1 MRTIRTSKKLLSVFL
16 SVLMLFSCVS
26 VGFSAFA
33 AEGEDPFVALA
44 EALKN
49 DTIRDLSK
57 DTTVSN
63 TTEGGNKV
71 NTTAINLETY
81 AQYKDVVTMLEKL
94 DAAVK
99 ATSVWK
105 KSKLDSDNESG
116 MCITADDVRVALSE
130 NLLSSGAMIEKEFAD
145 NNVATL
151 LGNIFSMEQV
161 QYTHKENTTTK
172 NNVPERIFDIT
183 TVTTADYQGYL
194 AEKNA
199 LAEVEDSITLGVK
212 WVLTMSRESYDVTSG
227 SGCNATTTTYYH
239 TAVNTNHAE
248 KGAVGVLATDSDTA
262 VKPKLLAHEAY
273 LDTVDF
279 DLTYSDLLDMFVAET
294 LEDAYDALKGE
305 YDAMVE
311 YVGTADVY
319 NKLFDRAADVQALL
333 KSMASA
339 MKYESYLAIAEEWRA
354 YTGTNPNYGVYGY
367 GTFDYDEMVIAYNDF
382 LQIYNQLEDGGDAL
396 LQYMNEHGEIS
407 LDYYN
412 NFTDNVVVYDLA
424 KIAEKADALYNA
436 NIDTYDSLS
445 TEEQTAVYSVL
456 TGYID
461 AIKTYSEQVVNSIYP
476 DGYDYLIDLSEKLY
490 CAKNEY
496 VTFFA
501 GAVNASY
508 IDKSTDDVKTVIN
521 DAEANLVGLNDFYAS
536 LEASLGADR
545 AAELLGAL
553 VAEADAFAVKT
564 LTVLADRFTAEVDF
578 ADSVYQMLGAPS
590 EIDSVQTFIKLK
602 IAFNGLE
609 VDILDFLAEKNE
621 IALVSDETIAKYN
634 ALYAAIYAEYEQF
647 AASYGFSKY
656 EQTKL
661 TYIAREVY
669 SNDKLKTEAYDVTAD
684 KLENIISKLDTF
696 VTGAQFTDLT
706 GLDLA
711 ETINGVT
718 DMLYTDD
725 IVNLVVS
732 YLYPLIADEFVK
744 VWDGINP
751 VMKQPGSSLAGDLN
765 NSEVTIY
772 LNLDTVEEATESA
785 GLYLFPNTL
794 ASHIAA
800 LDTEG
805 KYAAVVEK
813 LDSCLTKADSGR
825 SPWKDVNIVDTDGNL
840 DLAWGV
846 TDKESFI
853 EAVDVA
859 LSGLEPLLLALL
871 SSKEMDPG
879 AVKIGDATAEGAK
892 ANILSLSVDLTISS
906 ITLTLKASPNA
917 GYNNALAPILEA
929 LGVAAPDGN
938 TFNSTADFVE
948 KGLLNPVEEVL
959 NKLATAPVDTVLSIL
974 PSLSYA
980 LSFDMV
986 DALLRMLKTD
996 ISYSADANYSY
1007 KAAGGL
1013 ASGSGTAK
1021 DVLADKVAIN
1031 VGDMIG
1037 TLSSL
1042 GLDLSNGLNS
1052 IFALLGVDLPEID
1065 AATVSTLGEL
1075 TTIDTVRTDWIYD
1088 NEDIGNKAYT
1098 IAADKADV
1106 GYYVLTYVVD
1116 LLKDSNALSSLLGK
1130 FLDEE
1135 TVASV
1140 MNVINSLNLKS
1151 TGDVIAAATELL
1163 NAEKYDEAEFVYP
1176 EIGST
1181 ESVVIEE
1188 NAFYSKF
1195 WTKSKANYVAKNLVP
1210 FVEKVFDIVGFD
1222 ISGELDNLLS
1232 SVYTKANIEA
1242 LVELI
1247 NSLLE
1252 DNTAKTVIDVLGML
1266 STNMDI
1272 LTIRDTVQ
1280 NFTVPEFEDGD
1291 RDAFVAALK
1300 DFIMPLVPVLKLF
1313 LLGDSEL
1320 VLLDAAKVYG
1330 YNGYNSALVPIL
1342 EGLGCKV
1349 SDITPYDTF
1358 KTLDDGAMV
1367 DAVLNPILNLVDET
1381 LADDPINNI
1390 IALLPNILYFIDNGG
1405 LQQAVENLLRPVYA
1419 VADTIRPVIELNIT
1433 LNLNLTEIITDALAS
1448 LSDSISIK
1456 FPGYSDLSDII
1467 KSLGKE
1473 VAYTSATGKQAVKLD
1488 VDASLTPEF
1497 VTAILRTVI
1506 KTVVF
1511 DDNIEALSAYIRE
1524 SSDFS
1529 DEAKEDI
1536 ENFLNSIA
1544 DLSTDEAMV
1553 VIFYTFFGLNAGVD
1567 GALAL
1572 RKLIQGEI
1580 LEALNEIGLSSSD
1593 EFRDFAKTISDL
1605 LLEMTK
1611 IADDTV
1617 GMDNALTSFLKKIT
1631 DFFNTLIDK
1640 FFSIFRM

>member
-1 MRTIRTSKKLLSVFL
+1 MKTTRTSKKLLSVFL
-16 SVLMLFSCVS
+16 SVLMIFSCVS

-33 AEGEDPFVALA
+33 AEGEDPIAALA

-49 DTIRDLSK
+49 DTISNLSWC
-57 DTTVSN
+57 TTVSN
-63 TTEGGNKV
+63 TTDSSNNSYKI
-71 NTTAINLETY
+71 NTTAIKLATY

-99 ATSVWK
+99 ASAVWK

-116 MCITADDVRVALSE
+116 MCITADDVRVSLSE
-130 NLLSSGAMIEKEFAD
+130 ELLASGAMTDKEFAD
-145 NNVATL
+145 YNVATL
-151 LGNIFSMEQV
+151 LMNIFSMKQV
-161 QYTHKENTTTK
+161 QYTHGEDTATK
-172 NNVPERIFDIT
+172 GDVPERVFDIT
-183 TVTTADYQGYL
+183 TVTTDDYYGYL

-199 LAEVEDSITLGVK
+199 LTEVEDSITFGVK
-212 WVLTMSRESYDVTSG
+212 WVLTMSRENYETKD
-227 SGCNATTTTYYH
+227 GCNTVNHYH
-239 TAVNTNHAE
+239 SAVNTNHTE
-248 KGAVGVLATDSDTA
+248 KGVVEVAATTVNTQ
-262 VKPKLLAHEAY
+262 VKQKLNAYNDY
-273 LDTVDF
+273 LDTFDF
-279 DLTYSDLLDMFVAET
+279 SLTYEKMLDMVIAGT
-294 LEDAYDALKGE
+294 LDTIYNEFKNKYDAI
-305 YDAMVE
+305 VT
-311 YVGTADVY
+311 YVGSLDTY
-319 NKLFDRAADVQALL
+319 NNLFDRADAVQKML

-339 MKYESYLAIAEEWRA
+339 MDADEYLAIAEEWKA
-354 YTGTNPNYGVYGY
+354 YSDANPNYGVYNY
-367 GTFDYDEMVIAYNDF
+367 GAYDYDEMVKAYNEF
-382 LQIYNQLEDGGDAL
+382 MQIYNRLEEGGDEL
-396 LQYMNEHGEIS
+396 LAYLNKHENIS

-424 KIAEKADALYNA
+424 KTAEKADALYEE

-445 TEEQTAVYSVL
+445 TEEQKAVFSVL
-456 TGYID
+456 TGYINTIESYSKQV
-461 AIKTYSEQVVNSIYP
+461 IKSIYP
-476 DGYDYLIDLSEKLY
+476 DGYDYLIDLSQKLY
-490 CAKNEY
+490 CATNEY
-496 VTFFA
+496 VVFFV
-501 GAVNASY
+501 GVVNASY
-508 IDKSTDDVKTVIN
+508 IDKSTDDVKAVIN
-521 DAEANLVGLNDFYAS
+521 DAAAKLAGLKDFYAS

-545 AAELLGAL
+545 AVALLGDL
-553 VAEADAFAVKT
+553 MAEADAFAVKT
-564 LTVLADRFTAEVDF
+564 LTVLADRFAAEVDF
-578 ADSVYQMLGAPS
+578 AYSVYQTLGAPTVI
-590 EIDSVQTFIKLK
+590 ESVQDFIKLK
-602 IAFNGLE
+602 VALGGLE
-609 VDILDFLAEKNE
+609 PDILDFLAEKNE
-621 IALVSDETIAKYN
+621 IALVSDETIEKYN
-634 ALYAAIYAEYEQF
+634 ELYGAIYKEYERF
-647 AASYGFSKY
+647 AATYGFSNY

-661 TYIAREVY
+661 TYISREVY
-669 SNDKLKTEAYDVTAD
+669 SNDKLKTEAYDVTSA

-696 VTGAQFTDLT
+696 VTGAQFADLT

-711 ETINGVT
+711 ETINSVT

-732 YLYPLIADEFVK
+732 YLYPLIADEFIK

-751 VMKQPGSSLAGDLN
+751 VMKQPGSSLAKDLN

-800 LDTEG
+800 LDAEG

-813 LDSCLTKADSGR
+813 LNSCLTKADSGR
-825 SPWKDVNIVDTDGNL
+825 SPWKDANIVDADGNL
-840 DLAWGV
+840 DIAWGV

-853 EAVDVA
+853 DAVDVA
-859 LSGLEPLLLALL
+859 LSGLEPLLLAIL
-871 SSKEMDPG
+871 SNRAMDPG
-879 AVKIGDATAEGAK
+879 AVIIGDATAEGAK
-892 ANILSLSVDLTISS
+892 ANILSLSVTLTIES
-906 ITLTLKASPNA
+906 IKLTLKASPNA
-917 GYNNALAPILEA
+917 GYNNTLAPILEA

-959 NKLATAPVDTVLSIL
+959 NKLVTAPVDTVLSIL
-974 PSLSYA
+974 PNLSYA
-980 LSFDMV
+980 LSFEMA
-986 DALLRMLKTD
+986 DALLKMLKTD
-996 ISYSADANYSY
+996 ISYAADADYSY

-1021 DVLADKVAIN
+1021 DVLADSVKIN

-1052 IFALLGVDLPEID
+1052 VFALLGVELPEID
-1065 AATVSTLGEL
+1065 AATLSTLGEL

-1088 NEDIGNKAYT
+1088 NEAIGNKAYT

-1116 LLKDSNALSSLLGK
+1116 LLKDTDALSSLLAK

-1135 TVASV
+1135 KVASV
-1140 MNVINSLNLKS
+1140 MNVLGSLNLKS

-1222 ISGELDNLLS
+1222 ISGKLDELLS

-1313 LLGDSEL
+1313 LLDDSEL
-1320 VLLDAAKVYG
+1320 VLLDAANVYG

-1358 KTLDDGAMV
+1358 KTLNDGAMV
-1367 DAVLNPILNLVDET
+1367 DAVLNPILNLIDET

-1390 IALLPNILYFIDNGG
+1390 IAILPNILYFIDNGG

-1419 VADTIRPVIELNIT
+1419 VADTIRPVFDINIAINLNIT
-1433 LNLNLTEIITDALAS
+1433 EMLTDLLANLG
-1448 LSDSISIK
+1448 DSISIK

-1467 KSLGKE
+1467 KALGKE
-1473 VAYTSATGKQAVKLD
+1473 VTYTSATGKQAVKLD
-1488 VDASLTPEF
+1488 VNASLTPEF
-1497 VTAILRTVI
+1497 ITAILRTVI
-1506 KTVVF
+1506 RTVVF

-1529 DEAKEDI
+1529 DVAKDDI
-1536 ENFLNSIA
+1536 DAFLNSIA
-1544 DLSTDEAMV
+1544 DLSTDEAMF

-1567 GALAL
+1567 GAIAL
-1572 RKLIQGEI
+1572 RTLIQNEI
-1580 LEALNEIGLSSSD
+1580 LAVFNKIGLSSSD
-1593 EFRDFAKTISDL
+1593 EFREFVKTVSDL
-1605 LLEMTK
+1605 LVGITEDAGSM
-1611 IADDTV
+1611 V
-1617 GMDNALTSFLKKIT
+1617 GMGDSISSFFKSIA
-1631 DFFNTLIDK
+1631 DFFNKLVETFLK
-1640 FFSIFRM
+1640 IFRM